1 MTARFQV
8 LFALDPAPMI
18 AKSAAVLVLIFGV
31 IDTAAGDGKG
41 GLALGKVGAVVDLK
55 RCQHSKHLMTIGTAN
70 ISQ

>member
-55 RCQHSKHLMTIGTAN
+55 RCQHSKHLMTIGTA
-70 ISQ
+70 ITSQ